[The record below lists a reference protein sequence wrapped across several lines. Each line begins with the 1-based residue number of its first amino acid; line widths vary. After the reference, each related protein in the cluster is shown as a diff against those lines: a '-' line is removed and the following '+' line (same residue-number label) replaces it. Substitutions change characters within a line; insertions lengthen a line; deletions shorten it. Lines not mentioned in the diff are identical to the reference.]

1 MEDTTYKVTIEAM
14 KKQIEFLK
22 KLQELE
28 KDFKDVVFI
37 ERNNKT
43 EILITL
49 LWGAYEIFLS

>member
-14 KKQIEFLK
+14 EKQIEFLK

-28 KDFKDVVFI
+28 KDFKDVIFV

-49 LWGAYEIFLS
+49 L

>member
-1 MEDTTYKVTIEAM
+1 MEDTDYIGSIEVM

-28 KDFKDVVFI
+28 KDFKDVIFV

-49 LWGAYEIFLS
+49 L

>member
-1 MEDTTYKVTIEAM
+1 MEDTDYNSSIEAM
-14 KKQIEFLK
+14 EKQIEFLK
-22 KLQELE
+22 KLHELE

-49 LWGAYEIFLS
+49 L

>member
-28 KDFKDVVFI
+28 KDFEDVVFI
-37 ERNNKT
+37 ERNSKT

-49 LWGAYEIFLS
+49 L